1 MINMIIIIVFVV
13 ITLVVN
19 IVLFLKKKLCYAKPC
34 CWGKCSKKVLEDG
47 EVEYV
52 IPKFEPKC
60 FIWVI
65 VANSRYDK
73 CR

>member
-1 MINMIIIIVFVV
+1 MINMIIIIILVLIIV
-13 ITLVVN
+13 VVN
-19 IVLFLKKKLCYAKPC
+19 LVLFFKKKLCYAKPC
-34 CWGKCSKKVLEDG
+34 CWGKCEKKVVEEV

-52 IPKFEPKC
+52 IPKFEPQC